1 MTAPV
6 KPSRPAEI
14 LDMPKHIFRCLAFWQ
29 HDAYT
34 MSALTKALDIP
45 LQHVSSARLDSL
57 DKHDDLSTPSTPG
70 ELLPSSAAIS
80 EFPQTSAYSSR
91 HDLNAD
97 LQSENEIAALPD
109 PDTGYAWVYLA
120 ASFMVEMLAF
130 GFTFSVGI
138 FHDYWTTVSFPGNPV
153 VLTTVATMQSG
164 LM

>member
-1 MTAPV
+1 
-6 KPSRPAEI
+6 
-14 LDMPKHIFRCLAFWQ
+14 
-29 HDAYT
+29 

-45 LQHVSSARLDSL
+45 LQHVSSARLDSP

-80 EFPQTSAYSSR
+80 EFSQTSAYSSR
-91 HDLNAD
+91 HDLNADLQSENYLNAD

-138 FHDYWTTVSFPGNPV
+138 FHNYWTTVSFPGNPV